1 VPCGTHTYFVDR
13 MLDCG
18 ISHVRTDIL
27 GRYVKFFSSLGASPS
42 MEVSVLAHIVS
53 RDVRT
58 TTGSNL
64 RHVQEMT
71 GLDPWCCL
79 GSQVKKVL
87 GEKLADLP
95 EQDEWR
101 LPYLGKLLEQ
111 RGDFYYQLEDTSEL
125 TELIDSL
132 CLN

>member
-1 VPCGTHTYFVDR
+1 
-13 MLDCG
+13 ML
-18 ISHVRTDIL
+18 ILWLEMLETIL
-27 GRYVKFFSSLGASPS
+27 GVIYS
-42 MEVSVLAHIVS
+42 M
-53 RDVRT
+53 
-58 TTGSNL
+58 L
-64 RHVQEMT
+64 REMT

-111 RGDFYYQLEDTSEL
+111 RGDLYYQLEDTSEL
-125 TELIDSL
+125 TELIDSW